1 MPPKVI
7 KDKVVTHWMRRRTWS
22 CKSRVMK
29 FLRQELGLTEA
40 QALTN
45 LSKMAT
51 VYAWRSDDLLYLWE
65 DVTWSEYIPVAD
77 PSA

>member
-7 KDKVVTHWMRRRTWS
+7 KDKVVTHWLRRRRWS
-22 CKSRVMK
+22 GKKKVMK
-29 FLRQELGLTEA
+29 ILRRLGLTEA

>member
-7 KDKVVTHWMRRRTWS
+7 NDKVVTHWCRRRRWS
-22 CKSRVMK
+22 GKKKVMK
-29 FLRQELGLTEA
+29 ILRRLGLTEA

-51 VYAWRSDDLLYLWE
+51 VYEPYTDDILYLWE
-65 DVTWSEYIPVAD
+65 DLA
-77 PSA
+77 